1 MSLVLDLQKE
11 LYDNKISAEEA
22 LRKAYVISRKLNIN
36 DMNEW
41 INNELN
47 GYQNVKNIPT
57 YRNINGT
64 VEAFNPYHG
73 WYPIKFTDLDIEEIL
88 NNINLNFSI
97 SEMESMIKNSKT
109 DIIYLKTGATSY
121 LVGKLN
127 TKVRFQTSTHALIGI
142 TNRIKNIILDWTLQL
157 EEKGILG
164 ENFSFTNEEKEKG
177 KEVLSPIINIL
188 FGDNNVVNSSDVNQD
203 INKE

>member
-47 GYQNVKNIPT
+47 GYQNMKDIPN
-57 YRNINGT
+57 YRNITGT
-64 VEAFNPYHG
+64 VEAYNFYHG
-73 WYPIKFTDLDIEEIL
+73 WYPVKFSNLDVKELLSNIKLD
-88 NNINLNFSI
+88 FSI

-109 DIIYLKTGATSY
+109 GIIYLNTGGTSY
-121 LVGKLN
+121 LVGELN
-127 TKVRFQTSTHALIGI
+127 TKVRFQTSTHTFIGI
-142 TNRIKNIILDWTLQL
+142 TNRVKNIILDWTLQL
-157 EEKGILG
+157 DEKGILG

-177 KEVLSPIINIL
+177 KEVLSPIINI
-188 FGDNNVVNSSDVNQD
+188 FGDNNIVSSSDVNQD
-203 INKE
+203 INKG